1 MAAISILKLR
11 HILLLLEARY
21 NEIMDKT

>member
-11 HILLLLEARY
+11 HILLLLETRY